1 MRELRNVIE
10 RGVVTC
16 DGRVLELRH
25 LPEEIVNIPDPNR
38 PQQAPGPAAQE
49 TSSFREYRRET
60 AERLMKEYAGNK
72 SKVAKRMGIART
84 TLYRIL
90 SELEQEEQ
98 T

>member
-1 MRELRNVIE
+1 
-10 RGVVTC
+10 
-16 DGRVLELRH
+16 
-25 LPEEIVNIPDPNR
+25 
-38 PQQAPGPAAQE
+38 
-49 TSSFREYRRET
+49 
-60 AERLMKEYAGNK
+60 MKEYAGNK